1 MFCARL
7 CTFFPASFYFFE
19 NEWKFQKNDQLLM
32 RKIKPLHK
40 YFLAAVGKAFS
51 TKFEYDAKMPN
62 SAFGNV

>member
-1 MFCARL
+1 
-7 CTFFPASFYFFE
+7 
-19 NEWKFQKNDQLLM
+19 M

-51 TKFEYDAKMPN
+51 TKFEHDAKMPN